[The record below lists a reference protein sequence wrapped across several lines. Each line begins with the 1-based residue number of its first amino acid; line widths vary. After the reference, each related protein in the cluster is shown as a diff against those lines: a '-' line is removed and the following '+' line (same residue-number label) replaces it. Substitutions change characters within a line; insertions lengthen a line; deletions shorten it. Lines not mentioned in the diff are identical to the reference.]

1 MNKNFGG
8 KLQNLIEALAYPLAI
23 WNFFILFFEP
33 LISSY
38 LYIIQAQ
45 EWTAFSNLAF
55 LVATLLVRLIFVSFE
70 QHKYKTFSDL
80 LILVFGSV
88 LLIYDAKFVIFFLFI
103 RQVFFIARYF
113 FLHAFEGAVYKRLMG
128 NPPVTFLLS
137 FAITI
142 LTGTLLLML
151 PSATVSHK
159 MTPFIN
165 ALFTSTSAT
174 CVTGLAVVDT
184 GSYWSLFGQL
194 VILGLIQIGGLGIMT
209 ISTAFAVLL
218 GQRLNLKVE
227 NVMQN
232 VMGESKSFDMFSL
245 IKNVIFVTLVIEFI
259 GALVLF
265 GTFIKLHSPIKAMY
279 YSVFHS
285 VSSFCNAGFGLYPDS
300 FSRFYSSLNVNM
312 AVTLLIILGGL
323 GFPVIVDLY
332 NSLVGKST
340 RYSLSLHT
348 KIVLSMTGVL
358 LLFGTIMF
366 FISEFAYTMKGMPL
380 HLRVLCSWFQSVTCR
395 TAGFNTID
403 QSQMSHAS
411 ILVSIILMFIGASPG
426 STGGGVKTSTF
437 ALLLITIYSMI
448 RGQSDLTLFKRK
460 IATSNA
466 RQSTSLITLSMM
478 FIFLI
483 VFAVLLIDPFTME
496 ETVFEAVSAFGTVGL
511 SIGITPHLSMVS
523 KFLIIILMYI
533 GRVGPLTVLFAL
545 SQRKKAMHYT
555 LPEERVTVG

>member
-1 MNKNFGG
+1 MNHRFGK
-8 KLQNLIEALAYPLAI
+8 KLQDIIESLAYPLAL

-33 LISSY
+33 LFDNY
-38 LYIIQAQ
+38 LSITQTQ
-45 EWTAFSNLAF
+45 GWTAFINLAF
-55 LVATLLVRLIFVSFE
+55 LVVTLLVRLIFMPLE
-70 QHKYKTFSDL
+70 QHRFKTISDIF
-80 LILVFGSV
+80 ILVFGSV

-103 RQVFFIARYF
+103 RQVFFIARFF
-113 FLHAFEGAVYKRLMG
+113 FLHAFEGAVFKRLVS

-137 FAITI
+137 FAVTI
-142 LTGTLLLML
+142 LTGSLLLML

-174 CVTGLAVVDT
+174 CVTGLIVVDT
-184 GSYWSLFGQL
+184 GTYWSLFGQL

-245 IKNVIFVTLVIEFI
+245 IKNVIFATLVIEFI
-259 GALVLF
+259 GVLFLF
-265 GTFIKLHSPIKAMY
+265 GTFIKLHTPIKALY
-279 YSVFHS
+279 YSVFHA
-285 VSSFCNAGFGLYPDS
+285 VSAFCNAGFGLYSDS
-300 FSRFYSSLNVNM
+300 FSGFKANFNINIVI
-312 AVTLLIILGGL
+312 TLLIILGGL
-323 GFPVIVDLY
+323 GFPVIVDVF
-332 NSLVGKST
+332 NSLVGKSK
-340 RYSLSLHT
+340 RYALSLHT
-348 KIVLSMTGVL
+348 KIVLSMTAVL
-358 LLFGTIMF
+358 LIFGTVMF

-380 HLRVLCSWFQSVTCR
+380 HLRLLCSWFQSVTCR

-448 RGQSDLTLFKRK
+448 RGQSDLTIFKRK

-466 RQSTSLITLSMM
+466 RQSTSLITLSMT
-478 FIFLI
+478 FIFFI
-483 VFAVLLIDPFTME
+483 VFAILLIDPFTLE
-496 ETVFEAVSAFGTVGL
+496 ETIFEAVSAFGTVGL
-511 SIGITPHLSMVS
+511 SMGVTPHLSIIS

>member
-70 QHKYKTFSDL
+70 QHKYKTISDL